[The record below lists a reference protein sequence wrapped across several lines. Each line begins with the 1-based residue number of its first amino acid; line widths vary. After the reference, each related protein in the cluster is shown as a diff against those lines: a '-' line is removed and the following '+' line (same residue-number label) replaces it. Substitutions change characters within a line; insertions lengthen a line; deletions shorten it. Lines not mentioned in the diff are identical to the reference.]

1 MSQETKIASVTAQQ
15 VEELRQQPNVQV
27 VDTRPPF
34 SYFGGRI
41 AGALNLPGTAVN
53 TRVGQ
58 IPADRKLI
66 FYDDTNDKAM
76 EGAEAAVA
84 AGFTD
89 VSVLDGGYDAWLDA
103 DLPTET
109 ISDGITPPAPAAPE
123 PAKA

>member
-1 MSQETKIASVTAQQ
+1 MADIKTVTAKE
-15 VEELRQQPNVQV
+15 VEELRGQPNVQV

-66 FYDDTNDKAM
+66 FYDDTVAKAT
-76 EGAEAAVA
+76 EAAEAALA

-109 ISDGITPPAPAAPE
+109 ISDGITPPAPPE
-123 PAKA
+123 PAKS